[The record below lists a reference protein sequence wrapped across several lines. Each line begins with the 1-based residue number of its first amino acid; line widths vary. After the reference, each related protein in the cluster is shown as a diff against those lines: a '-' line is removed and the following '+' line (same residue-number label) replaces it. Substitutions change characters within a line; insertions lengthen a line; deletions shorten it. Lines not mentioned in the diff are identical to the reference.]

1 MGAPYSISLISIG
14 GVSLL
19 WGIAGIAIAQS
30 PPPAAS
36 DLPPN
41 LPEPSE
47 ETIPAPPT
55 IPIPAPLPELD
66 LEFDLPSPDAPP
78 EGALPSDFQF
88 RVNRIEVVGNTVLQD
103 EIAEL
108 TRLLENRD
116 ITFNDLLQLRT
127 EITQLYIDNGYITSG
142 AFLPNNQNLSDGVV
156 QIEVVEGSLEEIAIR
171 GLGHLQDAYVRSRV
185 QLATSPPLSQPRLE
199 EALRLLQL
207 DPLIAS
213 VNAELIAGS
222 RPGQNILLMDLEEA
236 PAFFTELAV
245 NNYRSPSIGSV
256 QGVAS
261 VLHNNLFGLG
271 DRFAAAYSIGEGL
284 DLYDIEYTVPVAP
297 QGSTLS
303 VGFNNSDSRIVTDGF
318 DDFGIRSDAET
329 LSVALR
335 HPVVRSPESELGLS
349 LGLDLRR
356 SQTFLL
362 DDPFS
367 FSPGP
372 ELGLSKVTAIRFS
385 QDWVQRYPRRV
396 LAARSQF
403 SFGVDAFDATI
414 NDIGVDG
421 QFFTWLGQ
429 VQWVEQVSPSIL
441 LVTRINGQLTPDAL
455 LPIERFGLGG
465 IATVRG
471 YEENQIVADNG
482 VTASVEAL
490 ISLSHNPN
498 ELLLTPFAE
507 VGTAWNNRGADPD
520 PSTLASV
527 GLGLRWQLDPSLQ
540 LRLDY
545 GLPLVEVDN
554 QSDSLQSSGFYFSLT
569 FDPATL
575 IRTSD

>member
-1 MGAPYSISLISIG
+1 MGAPLSISLISIFG
-14 GVSLL
+14 ASLL
-19 WGIAGIAIAQS
+19 WGITGVAIAQS
-30 PPPAAS
+30 ETPAETE
-36 DLPPN
+36 LPPN

-55 IPIPAPLPELD
+55 IPIPAPLPEPSLQLD
-66 LEFDLPSPDAPP
+66 SPSPDAPP
-78 EGALPSDFQF
+78 EGALPRDFQF

-108 TRLLENRD
+108 TRPFENQEL
-116 ITFNDLLQLRT
+116 TFNDLLQLRT

-171 GLGHLQDAYVRSRV
+171 GLGHLQEAYVRSRI
-185 QLATSPPLSQPRLE
+185 QLATRPPLSQPQLE

-256 QGVAS
+256 QGVIGVS
-261 VLHNNLFGLG
+261 HNNLFGLG
-271 DRFAAAYSIGEGL
+271 DRFAAAYSVGEGL
-284 DLYDIEYTVPVAP
+284 DLYDIEYTVPVSP
-297 QGSTLS
+297 LGSTLS
-303 VGFNNSDSRIVTDGF
+303 VGFNNSDSRIVTDAF
-318 DDFGIRSDAET
+318 EDLDIRSDAET
-329 LSVALR
+329 FSVGLR

-403 SFGVDAFDATI
+403 SLGVDVFDAT
-414 NDIGVDG
+414 NNEIGIDG
-421 QFFTWLGQ
+421 QFFSWLGQ
-429 VQWVEQVSPSIL
+429 VQWVERVSPSVL
-441 LVTRINGQLTPDAL
+441 LVTRVNSQLTPDAL
-455 LPIERFGLGG
+455 LPIERFGIGG

-482 VTASVEAL
+482 VTASLEAL
-490 ISLSHNPN
+490 ISLSQNPN

-507 VGTAWNNRGADPD
+507 VGTAWNNRGAEPD

-527 GLGLRWQLDPSLQ
+527 GVGLRWQLDPSLQ